1 MNEPHP
7 PRRVL
12 RSIGALLA
20 GFVMVVVLSIG
31 TDVALRAAGVF
42 PPWGHSMTDALAGGP
57 VGLTLS
63 IVGAVTTWNRGPD
76 FGPHCYPLALVATA
90 MPCAWAGGRLA
101 GRRA

>member
-12 RSIGALLA
+12 RSVGALLA
-20 GFVMVVVLSIG
+20 GFVLV
-31 TDVALRAAGVF
+31 
-42 PPWGHSMTDALAGGP
+42 GGA
-57 VGLTLS
+57 VGLALS

-76 FGPHCYPLALVATA
+76 FGPHWYPLALVATA